1 MLTRALLLFVLVAA
15 VTAVAVLK
23 LVPLPE
29 IPLLRYAVYAMPLIG
44 AVVVVREWYAAGAP
58 SPLSV
63 RQFKRKQRQPVRTV
77 AGARIVQ
84 ERPSSAH

>member
-1 MLTRALLLFVLVAA
+1 MLFALVAA

-29 IPLLRYAVYAMPLIG
+29 IPLLRYVVYAMPLIG
-44 AVVVVREWYAAGAP
+44 AVVVVREWLAAGAP
-58 SPLSV
+58 SPLSA
-63 RQFKRKQRQPVRTV
+63 RLSGQQHGQPVRTA

>member
-1 MLTRALLLFVLVAA
+1 VLTRALVLFALVAA

-29 IPLLRYAVYAMPLIG
+29 IPLLRYVVYAMPLVG
-44 AVVVVREWYAAGAP
+44 AVVVVREWLAAGAP
-58 SPLSV
+58 SPLPV
-63 RQFKRKQRQPVRTV
+63 RQASKPSRPTRTA

-84 ERPSSAH
+84 ERSISAR